1 MHPNLMKFLDFFHCN
16 ILRTNSF
23 LYFHP
28 LDHTTGNVELEEK
41 TKLAIKSNYGASVS
55 IWLKKAL
62 SLLVV
67 NDMKAYWKAIDYC
80 TLIININILH
90 TVLFTFPLGLIRR
103 IFLLA
108 GP

>member
-16 ILRTNSF
+16 ILKTNSF

-41 TKLAIKSNYGASVS
+41 TKLAVKSNYGASVS

-67 NDMKAYWKAIDYC
+67 NDMKTYWKAIDYD
-80 TLIININILH
+80 TLHYLY
-90 TVLFTFPLGLIRR
+90 
-103 IFLLA
+103 
-108 GP
+108 